1 MGDVVDLREWKDR
14 KQGKKREESGVVQ
27 AMRDSLDNNKVK
39 QNYKIKEPTH
49 EERQARIKE
58 SMERINKLMSD
69 LEKSK

>member
-39 QNYKIKEPTH
+39 QNYKIKEIPH
-49 EERQARIKE
+49 EERQARIKA
-58 SMERINKLMSD
+58 SLERINKLMSD